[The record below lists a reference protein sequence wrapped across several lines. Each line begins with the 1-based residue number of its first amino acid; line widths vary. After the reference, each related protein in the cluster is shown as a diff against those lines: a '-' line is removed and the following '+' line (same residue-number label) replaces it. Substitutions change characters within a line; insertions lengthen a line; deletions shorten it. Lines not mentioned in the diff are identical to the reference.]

1 MIYKISGLGL
11 RCLAPLSTIF
21 QCKISKI
28 EMYTSIVKELLLQR
42 KKSQLESK
50 KNVFIEFISNLDIF
64 SLFSPRDIV
73 IIKEMTFDTENY
85 ECRNK
90 IYYR

>member
-1 MIYKISGLGL
+1 
-11 RCLAPLSTIF
+11 
-21 QCKISKI
+21 
-28 EMYTSIVKELLLQR
+28 MYTSIAKELLLQW

-85 ECRNK
+85 RSMWRQIHSDVINK
-90 IYYR
+90 NNNVSFKNLAIHYH

>member
-1 MIYKISGLGL
+1 
-11 RCLAPLSTIF
+11 
-21 QCKISKI
+21 
-28 EMYTSIVKELLLQR
+28 MYTSIVKELLLQR

-64 SLFSPRDIV
+64 SLFSPHDIV

-85 ECRNK
+85 RSMWRQIHSDVIDKNNNVSFENLA
-90 IYYR
+90 IHYH

>member
-1 MIYKISGLGL
+1 
-11 RCLAPLSTIF
+11 
-21 QCKISKI
+21 
-28 EMYTSIVKELLLQR
+28 MYTSIAKELLLQW

-85 ECRNK
+85 RSMWRQIHSDVIDKNNNVSFK
-90 IYYR
+90 NLAIHYH

>member
-1 MIYKISGLGL
+1 
-11 RCLAPLSTIF
+11 
-21 QCKISKI
+21 
-28 EMYTSIVKELLLQR
+28 MYTSIVKELLLQR

-64 SLFSPRDIV
+64 SLFSPHDIV

-85 ECRNK
+85 RSM
-90 IYYR
+90 